1 MTKLRREL
9 TMNISKSKVPKP
21 RILVLIDYYLP
32 GYKSGGPLRT
42 LHNMVEQ
49 LSDCF
54 QFLIVTRDRD
64 FNDSHPY
71 DGLETGVWTSQGKA
85 QVFYIPKNQ
94 WGVCSIRRILRETS
108 YDILYLNSFFSPWMA
123 GLPLLLRYLKQ
134 FDPVSIILAPRGEFS
149 PGALQ
154 LKAGKK
160 KLYMAVLFSLGLCR
174 NLIWQASS
182 DKEGVDIYNVFHKAG
197 KGSDIKIAPDL
208 PNLLYAN
215 KYIPNDNQISPTR
228 LNPTRLNSLKILFIS
243 RISPMKNLDFLL
255 RVLRNVSS
263 LVDLSIYGPIDDSN
277 YWSICQALIN
287 DLPRQIKFEFGGEI
301 EHERVGEIF
310 KQHDLFAFP
319 TRGENFGH
327 VIIESLC
334 AGTPVIVSDQ
344 TPWIAAPDG
353 ALEVLPLD
361 AEKWRAAIERW
372 ANMQDSVLLK
382 MRRGAFAYAKS
393 YLESNNA
400 LEQNKEL
407 FFSAM
412 KNRVK

>member
-1 MTKLRREL
+1 
-9 TMNISKSKVPKP
+9 VPK
-21 RILVLIDYYLP
+21 
-32 GYKSGGPLRT
+32 K
-42 LHNMVEQ
+42 H
-49 LSDCF
+49 
-54 QFLIVTRDRD
+54 
-64 FNDSHPY
+64 
-71 DGLETGVWTSQGKA
+71 
-85 QVFYIPKNQ
+85 
-94 WGVCSIRRILRETS
+94 
-108 YDILYLNSFFSPWMA
+108 LNFWHRF
-123 GLPLLLRYLKQ
+123 
-134 FDPVSIILAPRGEFS
+134 
-149 PGALQ
+149 
-154 LKAGKK
+154 
-160 KLYMAVLFSLGLCR
+160 
-174 NLIWQASS
+174 AS
-182 DKEGVDIYNVFHKAG
+182 EV
-197 KGSDIKIAPDL
+197 P
-208 PNLLYAN
+208 
-215 KYIPNDNQISPTR
+215 Q
-228 LNPTRLNSLKILFIS
+228 
-243 RISPMKNLDFLL
+243 
-255 RVLRNVSS
+255 
-263 LVDLSIYGPIDDSN
+263 
-277 YWSICQALIN
+277 
-287 DLPRQIKFEFGGEI
+287 QIKFEFGGEI